1 MNAADLRIALIGL
14 PNCGKTA
21 LFNQL
26 TGSRQK
32 VANYPGVTV
41 ERKEGQFKSFSGR
54 CYRLLDLPGTYSL
67 KPTTLD
73 EAITRDVALG
83 RIAAEP
89 RPETIV
95 LVADATH
102 LPLSLR
108 LALEVRR
115 LGLPMIV
122 VLNMSDLALRRGFV
136 LDRERLAQE
145 LGAPVVETVAVSR
158 RGADALI
165 EELDRLPV
173 AASMAKI
180 AWTEPTTDDVMAT
193 HAEAT
198 RILAAAGYREPDR
211 SQWVA
216 RMDRILLHPLYG
228 MLALSI
234 LLFFVFQAVFSW
246 A

>member
-1 MNAADLRIALIGL
+1 MSDATAELRVAFVGL

-21 LFNQL
+21 LFNRL

-41 ERKEGQFKSFSGR
+41 ERKEGVFAASSGR
-54 CYRLLDLPGTYSL
+54 RYRLLDLPGTYSL

-83 RIAAEP
+83 RVANEP

-115 LGLPMIV
+115 LGLPMVI
-122 VLNMSDLALRRGFV
+122 VLNMSDVARRRGFAIDRDV
-136 LDRERLAQE
+136 LSRE
-145 LGAPVVETVAVSR
+145 LGAPVIETVATRSG
-158 RGADALI
+158 GADALI
-165 EELDRLPV
+165 TELERLAMPQQP
-173 AASMAKI
+173 AA
-180 AWTEPTTDDVMAT
+180 PTTA
-193 HAEAT
+193 
-198 RILAAAGYREPDR
+198 
-211 SQWVA
+211 
-216 RMDRILLHPLYG
+216 
-228 MLALSI
+228 
-234 LLFFVFQAVFSW
+234 
-246 A
+246 